1 MKQQLEQPKTAPT
14 TTPED
19 DEQFHV
25 TMSDCSENFGEQNMN
40 IGGLA
45 LALPH
50 GSVLFECAKAE
61 LHATTALKVKKY
73 GNFHQALTFYFLD

>member
-1 MKQQLEQPKTAPT
+1 MPFFTVNEN
-14 TTPED
+14 ED
-19 DEQFHV
+19 YDITE
-25 TMSDCSENFGEQNMN
+25 SDCSENFGKQNMD

-61 LHATTALKVKKY
+61 LHATTALKVRGMPQKCSTSSPPIY
-73 GNFHQALTFYFLD
+73 IGPVFC

>member
-1 MKQQLEQPKTAPT
+1 MKQLEQPKTVPT
-14 TTPED
+14 TIPDE
-19 DEQFHV
+19 EQFDV
-25 TMSDCSENFGEQNMN
+25 TISDCSENFGEQNRN

-61 LHATTALKVKKY
+61 LHATTALKVRPFKQNIEF
-73 GNFHQALTFYFLD
+73 GL